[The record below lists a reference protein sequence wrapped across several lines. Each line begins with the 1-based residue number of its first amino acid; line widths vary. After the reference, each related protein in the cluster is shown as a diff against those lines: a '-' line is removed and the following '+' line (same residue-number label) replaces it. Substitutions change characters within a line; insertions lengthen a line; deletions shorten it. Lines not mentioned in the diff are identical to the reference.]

1 MVGRAKIAVIGA
13 GNVGATCALWIVS
26 QQLGDVVLVDIP
38 QMQNA
43 TRGKAL
49 DLYECAPV
57 RRFDC
62 TVTGT
67 ADYADIA
74 GADVVVLTA
83 GVPRK
88 PGMSRDDLIKT
99 NVAIVRSVSEQ
110 IAAHAPGSIVIVV
123 SNPLDAMVYT
133 AWKVTGFPT
142 NRIVGQ
148 AGCLDMARF
157 KAFIAEETGFSVED
171 INTLL
176 LGGHGD
182 DMVPLP
188 RFTNIAG
195 TWDDHFPLVVWQTGS
210 GTQSNMNV
218 NEVLSNR
225 AIALAGG
232 VLGSKDPVH
241 PNDHVNLSQSSN
253 DTFPTAMHIAAVTAL
268 HERLLPALRDLG
280 AALAAKSREFADV
293 VKIGRTHLMDAV
305 PLTLGQEFSG
315 YTVQVERG
323 AGRVAATVPALLEL
337 ALGGT
342 AVGTGLNSH
351 PRFAQRVAAVIAQ
364 LTGHPFVTAPNKFEA
379 LAAHDA
385 IVQTSGALK
394 TTAAALMKVANDV
407 RWMASGPRSGIGEL
421 TIPPNEPG
429 SSIMPGKVNP
439 TQSEALT
446 MVAVQVLG
454 NDAAIGFAGASGNF
468 ELNVYKPVLIYNL
481 LQSIGLLADA
491 AASFR
496 RHCVSGIGADR
507 QRIAELVGN
516 SLMLVTA
523 LTPYIGYDKAAE
535 IAKHAHAEGATLRE
549 VALELGYVSGEQ
561 FDAWVQPQRMTRP
574 GG

>member
-26 QQLGDVVLVDIP
+26 QQFGDVVLVDIP

-195 TWDDHFPLVVWQTGS
+195 IPVTEFMSEQRLDELVERAKQGGGEIVALL
-210 GTQSNMNV
+210 GTS
-218 NEVLSNR
+218 
-225 AIALAGG
+225 AYYAPA
-232 VLGSKDPVH
+232 
-241 PNDHVNLSQSSN
+241 
-253 DTFPTAMHIAAVTAL
+253 AAVTQMV
-268 HERLLPALRDLG
+268 ESIVRDKKRILPCAGYCDGQYGIDGLFVGVPCVLG
-280 AALAAKSREFADV
+280 AGGLERILEVHLEPGEQDLLTASAGHVRELVEV
-293 VKIGRTHLMDAV
+293 VQRQY
-305 PLTLGQEFSG
+305 P
-315 YTVQVERG
+315 
-323 AGRVAATVPALLEL
+323 EL
-337 ALGGT
+337 A
-342 AVGTGLNSH
+342 
-351 PRFAQRVAAVIAQ
+351 
-364 LTGHPFVTAPNKFEA
+364 
-379 LAAHDA
+379 
-385 IVQTSGALK
+385 
-394 TTAAALMKVANDV
+394 
-407 RWMASGPRSGIGEL
+407 
-421 TIPPNEPG
+421 
-429 SSIMPGKVNP
+429 
-439 TQSEALT
+439 
-446 MVAVQVLG
+446 
-454 NDAAIGFAGASGNF
+454 
-468 ELNVYKPVLIYNL
+468 
-481 LQSIGLLADA
+481 
-491 AASFR
+491 
-496 RHCVSGIGADR
+496 
-507 QRIAELVGN
+507 
-516 SLMLVTA
+516 
-523 LTPYIGYDKAAE
+523 
-535 IAKHAHAEGATLRE
+535 
-549 VALELGYVSGEQ
+549 
-561 FDAWVQPQRMTRP
+561 
-574 GG
+574 

>member
-38 QMQNA
+38 QMESA

-142 NRIVGQ
+142 SRIVGQ

-171 INTLL
+171 ISTLL

-188 RFTNIAG
+188 RFTNISGIPVTEFMSAERLDELVERAKQGGGEIVELLG
-195 TWDDHFPLVVWQTGS
+195 TSAYYAP
-210 GTQSNMNV
+210 
-218 NEVLSNR
+218 
-225 AIALAGG
+225 A
-232 VLGSKDPVH
+232 
-241 PNDHVNLSQSSN
+241 
-253 DTFPTAMHIAAVTAL
+253 AAVTQMVEAIV
-268 HERLLPALRDLG
+268 RDKKRILPCAGYCDGQYGIDGLFVGVPCVLG
-280 AALAAKSREFADV
+280 AGGMEQILEVNLEAGEQELLTASAAHVRE
-293 VKIGRTHLMDAV
+293 L
-305 PLTLGQEFSG
+305 
-315 YTVQVERG
+315 VQVVQRQY
-323 AGRVAATVPALLEL
+323 PEL
-337 ALGGT
+337 A
-342 AVGTGLNSH
+342 
-351 PRFAQRVAAVIAQ
+351 
-364 LTGHPFVTAPNKFEA
+364 
-379 LAAHDA
+379 
-385 IVQTSGALK
+385 
-394 TTAAALMKVANDV
+394 
-407 RWMASGPRSGIGEL
+407 
-421 TIPPNEPG
+421 
-429 SSIMPGKVNP
+429 
-439 TQSEALT
+439 
-446 MVAVQVLG
+446 
-454 NDAAIGFAGASGNF
+454 
-468 ELNVYKPVLIYNL
+468 
-481 LQSIGLLADA
+481 
-491 AASFR
+491 
-496 RHCVSGIGADR
+496 
-507 QRIAELVGN
+507 
-516 SLMLVTA
+516 
-523 LTPYIGYDKAAE
+523 
-535 IAKHAHAEGATLRE
+535 
-549 VALELGYVSGEQ
+549 
-561 FDAWVQPQRMTRP
+561 
-574 GG
+574 